1 MELDEVL
8 RRRRMVRSFQARPVP
23 EGTVEQLVDAA
34 RRAPSAGNAHGLAV
48 VALEGPDE
56 TARYWDVALP
66 AERRASFPW
75 PGLLA
80 APVLLVVCCRP
91 EAWVE
96 RYTEPDKAR
105 TGLGEGTD
113 AWAVPYW
120 FVDTAF
126 AAMLAQLAA
135 IDAGL
140 GALFF
145 GLFEHERPVL
155 DALGVPEGWRAVGA
169 IAVGWPAE
177 DDRPSRSAARG
188 RQTRDD
194 VLHRGG
200 WQG

>member
-8 RRRRMVRSFQARPVP
+8 RRRRMVRAFEPRPVP
-23 EGTVEQLVDAA
+23 AGTVERLVDAA
-34 RRAPSAGNAHGLAV
+34 RRAPAAGNTHGLAV
-48 VALEGPDE
+48 VALEGPEE

-66 AERRASFPW
+66 AERRADFPW
-75 PGLLA
+75 PKLLD
-80 APVLLVVCCRP
+80 APVLLVLCCRP
-91 EAWVE
+91 GAWVE
-96 RYTEPDKAR
+96 RYAETDKDR
-105 TGLGEGTD
+105 TGLGAGTD
-113 AWAVPYW
+113 AWDVPYW

-135 IDAGL
+135 VDAGL

-155 DALGVPEGWRAVGA
+155 DALGVPASWRAVGT
-169 IAVGWPAE
+169 IAVGWPAQ

-188 RQTRDD
+188 RPPLDE

-200 WQG
+200 WQP